1 MAYTKRT
8 CHKCGFRS
16 EQPNMV
22 QETIKV
28 KSGQSKAGAGKN
40 TVAAALLGDK
50 SANKAVNKAI
60 WGTATR
66 NYTRNKQVWSCG
78 NVGCATAGASQFL
91 GNGGGI
97 VSKFFTLVFQGII
110 MIALLFAAV
119 LIFA

>member
-1 MAYTKRT
+1 
-8 CHKCGFRS
+8 
-16 EQPNMV
+16 MV

-78 NVGCATAGASQFL
+78 NVGCATAGASQFS